1 MKSKSILLIGAASV
15 AMGFMAPAAFAADMA
30 TKPAGTTS
38 AAPAATNTA
47 PPGPMEQ
54 GAAQAGTN
62 VQKAAGVKDSFT
74 AEEAATVV
82 ALTTIDK
89 SNATLKAAKVDDP
102 QGNVI
107 GTVKNVKL
115 DKAGKVA
122 ALHVDVGAFLGIG
135 GRVVELPASQLSYLP
150 SRNIVFTS
158 ATKAQIEALPAVAE
172 NAVKQ
177 KAT

>member
-15 AMGFMAPAAFAADMA
+15 AMGFMAPAAFAGDMA
-30 TKPAGTTS
+30 TKPAGTT

-47 PPGPMEQ
+47 PPGAVEQ

-62 VQKAAGVKDSFT
+62 VQKAAGVKDTFT
-74 AEEAATVV
+74 PEEAATVV
-82 ALTTIDK
+82 ALTSVDK

-107 GTVKNVKL
+107 GTIKNVKM
-115 DKAGKVA
+115 DKAGRVA
-122 ALHVDVGAFLGIG
+122 AVHVDVGAFLGVG
-135 GRVVELPASQLSYLP
+135 GRVVELPAAQLSYLP

-172 NAVKQ
+172 NAAKQ

>member
-15 AMGFMAPAAFAADMA
+15 AMGFMAPAAFAGDMA
-30 TKPAGTTS
+30 TKPTGATS
-38 AAPAATNTA
+38 APAATNTA
-47 PPGPMEQ
+47 PPGPVEQ
-54 GAAQAGTN
+54 GAAQAGAN
-62 VQKAAGVKDSFT
+62 VQKAAGVKDTFT

-82 ALTTIDK
+82 ALTTVDK

-115 DKAGKVA
+115 DKTGKVS
-122 ALHVDVGAFLGIG
+122 ALHVDVGAFLGVG

>member
-15 AMGFMAPAAFAADMA
+15 AMGFMAPAAFAGDMA
-30 TKPAGTTS
+30 TKPAGTT

-82 ALTTIDK
+82 LGAVE
-89 SNATLKAAKVDDP
+89 SPP
-102 QGNVI
+102 QTG
-107 GTVKNVKL
+107 
-115 DKAGKVA
+115 D
-122 ALHVDVGAFLGIG
+122 F
-135 GRVVELPASQLSYLP
+135 SFS
-150 SRNIVFTS
+150 
-158 ATKAQIEALPAVAE
+158 IERH
-172 NAVKQ
+172 
-177 KAT
+177 